1 MGEALAMTVPSNLVT
16 GAAPL
21 PPAQNPTGYWM
32 HNLDPVALD
41 LGFFQVRW
49 YSLAYL
55 AGIIIGYLY
64 LRWLIKRPGAP
75 MARRH
80 ADDFVF
86 YVTLGIILGG
96 RLGYV
101 LFYKPMDYL
110 NDPVGILRLW
120 DGGMSFHG
128 GLIGSA
134 LAVVYL
140 CRKNGLSFL
149 RVSDYALMCAPF
161 GLLFGR
167 LANFVNGELW
177 GHPTTASYAVRF
189 CEERDRL
196 AQCTHWGP
204 PRHPSQLYEA
214 ALEGVLL
221 FLILWALFAF
231 TRARYKPGLLAGVFL
246 IGYGASRIAVEY
258 FRMPDDHLAG
268 LAAQTGLS
276 MGQWLC
282 IPMLL
287 LGLYFVVTSRSRDPI
302 IVGKGGTIEAPPPE
316 HDYSDDAQPA

>member
-1 MGEALAMTVPSNLVT
+1 VGEALVMAETGNVVT
-16 GAAPL
+16 AAAP
-21 PPAQNPTGYWM
+21 TGHWM

-41 LGFFQVRW
+41 LGFFEIRW

-55 AGIIIGYLY
+55 AGIILGYIY
-64 LRWLIKRPGAP
+64 LLRLIKKPGAP

-101 LFYKPMDYL
+101 LFYKPMDYIA
-110 NDPVGILRLW
+110 DPIAILRLW

-134 LAVVYL
+134 LAVLYL
-140 CRKNGLSFL
+140 VKKNGLSFL
-149 RVSDYALMCAPF
+149 RVSDYALMCTPF

-177 GHPTTASYAVRF
+177 GHPTTVSWAVRF
-189 CEERDRL
+189 QEPPGG
-196 AQCTHWGP
+196 QVWGP

-221 FLILWALFAF
+221 FLVLWLLFTF
-231 TRARYKPGLLAGVFL
+231 TRARWKPGLLTGVFL
-246 IGYGASRIAVEY
+246 IGYGVSRFAVEY
-258 FRMPDDHLAG
+258 FRVPDDHLQG
-268 LAAQTGLS
+268 LAAQSGLS

-282 IPMLL
+282 VPMLL
-287 LGLYFVVTSRSRDPI
+287 LGLYLIFTARGRDPI
-302 IVGKGGTIEAPPPE
+302 VVGAGGAIEAPPP
-316 HDYSDDAQPA
+316 DDDEYESQPA